1 MLGVISQRLVTDL
14 VQKGIFMLKGARMP
28 LKKQPLDLR
37 KTMDNLQHEIV
48 SLGVTLVIP
57 RGMRLRMRG
66 DEPETFVGTSQ
77 TDSAD
82 DSRVTANMVNCR
94 EWVYLDRLL

>member
-1 MLGVISQRLVTDL
+1 
-14 VQKGIFMLKGARMP
+14 MLKGAPMP

-37 KTMDNLQHEIV
+37 KTMDTLQHEIV

-66 DEPETFVGTSQ
+66 DEPETFVRSSQ
-77 TDSAD
+77 ADSAE

-94 EWVYLDRLL
+94 EWIYLDRLL

>member
-1 MLGVISQRLVTDL
+1 
-14 VQKGIFMLKGARMP
+14 MLKGARMP
-28 LKKQPLDLR
+28 LKKQPLELR
-37 KTMDNLQHEIV
+37 KAMDVLQHEIV

-57 RGMRLRMRG
+57 RNMRLRMRG
-66 DEPETFVGTSQ
+66 DEPENFVAASQ
-77 TDSAD
+77 AGNAD

>member
-1 MLGVISQRLVTDL
+1 
-14 VQKGIFMLKGARMP
+14 
-28 LKKQPLDLR
+28 
-37 KTMDNLQHEIV
+37 LQHEIV

-57 RGMRLRMRG
+57 RNMRLRMRG
-66 DEPETFVGTSQ
+66 DEPESFTASSYTENVE
-77 TDSAD
+77 

>member
-1 MLGVISQRLVTDL
+1 
-14 VQKGIFMLKGARMP
+14 MLKGARMP
-28 LKKQPLDLR
+28 LKKQPLELR
-37 KTMDNLQHEIV
+37 KAMDVLQHEIV

-66 DEPETFVGTSQ
+66 DEPENFAMASQ
-77 TDSAD
+77 TESAD
-82 DSRVTANMVNCR
+82 DSRVATNMINCR